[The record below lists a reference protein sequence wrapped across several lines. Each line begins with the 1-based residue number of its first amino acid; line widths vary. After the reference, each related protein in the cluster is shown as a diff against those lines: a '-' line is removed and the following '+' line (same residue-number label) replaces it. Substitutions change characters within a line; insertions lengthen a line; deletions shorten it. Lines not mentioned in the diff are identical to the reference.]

1 MKLNGI
7 KTIITATAVS
17 DAIPS
22 CCQSWYSD
30 MASAYADMD
39 VFALSSINEG
49 TPVTVIEAL
58 AAGCPV
64 VATHVGGLPDLLE
77 GGRYGT
83 LVSSGNAH
91 ALAQAILT
99 TLDSPPDSSAAQAAM
114 LNQYGIDR
122 LVSDLSALYKGLLA
136 KKRK

>member
-1 MKLNGI
+1 
-7 KTIITATAVS
+7 
-17 DAIPS
+17 
-22 CCQSWYSD
+22 
-30 MASAYADMD
+30 MAKGLLGRKVGMTQ
-39 VFALSSINEG
+39 VFDETGKAF
-49 TPVTVIEAL
+49 PVTVIEAL